1 MLLSCLSKRHH
12 FVYKAEIVRVA
23 RLRLCMPPVTLFLL
37 LMVPI
42 LELFV
47 GLAVPQGESALTP
60 ARSETKSV
68 PRQVLAPDG
77 PIGIAEHI
85 EEHDLYLLYVDLTRE
100 IIFLPI
106 LSDFGGQ
113 N

>member
-1 MLLSCLSKRHH
+1 MLERFLAPRYHGDGSITAMHAACD
-12 FVYKAEIVRVA
+12 
-23 RLRLCMPPVTLFLL
+23 TFLL

-77 PIGIAEHI
+77 PIGIAEYI
-85 EEHDLYLLYVDLTRE
+85 EEHDLYLLYVDLTRG
-100 IIFLPI
+100 IISLPILLPI
-106 LSDFGGQ
+106 LSDLCGQ